1 MYECDCVYVFV
12 FLFKQKTAY
21 EMRISDWSSDVCS
34 SDLQAQT
41 GRRLARSSH
50 RMGGKTAIFGMDDD
64 SEPKRG
70 SILQHPEHDA
80 RIRDPM
86 ASGSNRLRACC
97 LHQADF
103 GHFPALKSPRRGGQ
117 RMNPEIGFACSCRLL
132 NQSRDVERRRLIGH
146 QRRAGNA
153 AAMESRLVGLEHAEV
168 NK

>member
-1 MYECDCVYVFV
+1 
-12 FLFKQKTAY
+12 
-21 EMRISDWSSDVCS
+21 
-34 SDLQAQT
+34 
-41 GRRLARSSH
+41 
-50 RMGGKTAIFGMDDD
+50 MGGKTAIFGMDDD

-117 RMNPEIGFACSCRLL
+117 RMNPEIGFACSCRML
-132 NQSRDVERRRLIGH
+132 NQSRIVERRRLIGH

-153 AAMESRLVGLEHAEV
+153 AEMESRLDGLEHAEV
-168 NK
+168 NNHWSNQQAASVDKNMKATCRERAWN

>member
-1 MYECDCVYVFV
+1 
-12 FLFKQKTAY
+12 
-21 EMRISDWSSDVCS
+21 
-34 SDLQAQT
+34 
-41 GRRLARSSH
+41 
-50 RMGGKTAIFGMDDD
+50 MGGKTAIFGMDDD

-117 RMNPEIGFACSCRLL
+117 RMNPEIGFACACPMLH
-132 NQSRDVERRRLIGH
+132 QSRNVEWRRLMGLRRR
-146 QRRAGNA
+146 AANA
-153 AAMESRLVGLEHAEV
+153 AEMESRHVGLEDAEGNDLRSKIHAARVDHFIFRRDRKSTRLYSSHKSESSMP
-168 NK
+168 